1 MGKNYTCCVILLAAG
16 KSSRFNSNIKKQFY
30 KIKGKTLLEYSLDIF
45 LKFDFVKQIIITIEK
60 NDKKIIDNILNSY
73 KNINVK
79 FDVTYGGEERYNSV
93 ANSVQLV
100 GKVDYI
106 LIHDVARPLIDKRVI
121 LECIKELKNYDC
133 VIPAVKPIDTVKVIN
148 KEFEVI
154 ETLDRN
160 NLVLVHT
167 PQFFKSE
174 IVKYIYS
181 EPILSKWT
189 KLKNITDDSQLAE
202 LEGFR
207 VKVVVDNKY
216 NIKVTTKDDIEFI
229 NFCLGETKNQ
239 YGKNKI

>member
-1 MGKNYTCCVILLAAG
+1 MKKNYSCCVILLAAG
-16 KSSRFNSNIKKQFY
+16 KSSRFNSNVKKQFY
-30 KIKGKTLLEYSLDIF
+30 KIGGKTLLEYSLNFF
-45 LKFDFVKQIIITIEK
+45 LEFNFIKQIIITIEK
-60 NDKKIIDNILNSY
+60 SDEKIVDDILGNY

-79 FDVTYGGEERYNSV
+79 FDVSYGGKERYNSV

-106 LIHDVARPLIDKRVI
+106 IIHDVARPLINKRVI

-133 VIPAVKPIDTVKVIN
+133 VIPAVKPIDTVKAIN
-148 KEFEVI
+148 EKLEVVG
-154 ETLDRN
+154 TLDRN

-174 IVKYIYS
+174 VAKYIYS
-181 EPILSKWT
+181 ESILSKWT

-207 VKVVVDNKY
+207 VKVVMDNKY

-229 NFCLGETKNQ
+229 NFYLSKTKN
-239 YGKNKI
+239 